1 MSSEIP
7 VTVPDIGDFE
17 NVDVVEIMVAVG
29 DSVNEEDP
37 LVTLESEKAAMDIPA
52 PITGKIAQINVSVGD
67 KVSEGSIIVLV
78 TTSVDETSSAESLDS
93 PTLTAPNIESQPQT
107 EPQTSTTV
115 PVPNIGDFDKV
126 DVIEIFVRVGD
137 TISAE
142 DPIVTLESDKATMD
156 IPAPLGG
163 LVERIHVTRGDKVS
177 EGDIIATIAPSESI
191 ESSKDERPSS
201 DKTPELLVPEVVTTR
216 PASDPVPATIA
227 NTQPSKA
234 YASPSVRKFARELGV
249 DINLVSGS
257 GRKGR
262 ITKSDVQNFVKSAIS
277 STQTKT
283 STGSYEFP
291 SLPDIDFSQ
300 FGPIET
306 QPLSKIK
313 QLTGQN
319 MQRSWLTA
327 PHVTQ
332 FDKADITE
340 LEEFR
345 KSKLGDAKRDNIKL
359 TLLAFLIKAIV
370 VVLRKYPDFNSSLS
384 PDGKSIIRKNYF
396 HIGVA
401 VNTDRGLLVPVIR
414 DADQKGLFDLAAE
427 VSALS
432 TKARERK
439 LTPAEMQGGCF
450 TISSLG
456 GVGGTAFTPIINIP
470 EVAILGVSPAVM
482 KPVYLNDEFVPRL
495 LLPYALSFDHRA
507 LDGVAGAQFTRHLGV
522 VLSDIRHILL

>member
-17 NVDVVEIMVAVG
+17 DVDVVEIMVTVG
-29 DSVNEEDP
+29 DNVNEEDP

-78 TTSVDETSSAESLDS
+78 TASIDENDDGAIDSLTGTSR
-93 PTLTAPNIESQPQT
+93 NIEAQQKT
-107 EPQTSTTV
+107 EPQTSTAV

-156 IPAPLGG
+156 IPAPFGG
-163 LVERIHVTRGDKVS
+163 LLESIHVVRGDKVS
-177 EGDIIATIAPSESI
+177 EGDIIATIAKSESI

-201 DKTPELLVPEVVTTR
+201 DKTSGSIAPEVVATQLTS
-216 PASDPVPATIA
+216 APVPATTA
-227 NTQPSKA
+227 NTHSSKA

-262 ITKSDVQNFVKSAIS
+262 ITKSDVQKFVKVTIS
-277 STQTKT
+277 GTQTKA
-283 STGSYEFP
+283 STGSYDFP
-291 SLPDIDFSQ
+291 RLPDIDFSQ
-300 FGPIET
+300 FGPIDI

-313 QLTGQN
+313 RLTGQN
-319 MQRSWLTA
+319 MQRSWITA

-332 FDKADITE
+332 FDEADITE

-345 KSKLGDAKRDNIKL
+345 KSKLVDAKQNNIKL
-359 TLLAFLIKAIV
+359 TLLAFLIKAVV
-370 VVLRKYPDFNSSLS
+370 VVLQKYPDFNSSLS
-384 PDGKSIIRKNYF
+384 SDGESIIRKNYF

-414 DADQKGLFDLAAE
+414 DADKKGLFDLASE
-427 VSALS
+427 VSELS

-439 LTPAEMQGGCF
+439 LKPADMQGGCF

-470 EVAILGVSPAVM
+470 EVAILGISPSVM
-482 KPVYLNDEFVPRL
+482 KPVYLDDEFVPRL
-495 LLPYALSFDHRA
+495 RLPYALSFDHRV